1 VYTRWRGFR
10 YAGFYRTL
18 GTRLMEIEWTDSDP
32 RTGEK
37 RFVRALKFAREWSF
51 QVRFKR
57 RTNWE
62 AAPAVTRE
70 MWETLLDAL
79 ERRYRRREGV
89 SEDDLARVRKVLAAA
104 KSTPAPN
111 GEPEESQPGS

>member
-1 VYTRWRGFR
+1 
-10 YAGFYRTL
+10 
-18 GTRLMEIEWTDSDP
+18 MEIEWTDTDP
-32 RTGEK
+32 KNGEK
-37 RFVRALKFAREWSF
+37 RFVRARKFAREWSF

-62 AAPAVTRE
+62 AAAATRE

-89 SEDDLARVRKVLAAA
+89 SDDDLARVRKVLVA
-104 KSTPAPN
+104 SRPTPALD
-111 GEPEESQPGS
+111 GEPEISLPGS